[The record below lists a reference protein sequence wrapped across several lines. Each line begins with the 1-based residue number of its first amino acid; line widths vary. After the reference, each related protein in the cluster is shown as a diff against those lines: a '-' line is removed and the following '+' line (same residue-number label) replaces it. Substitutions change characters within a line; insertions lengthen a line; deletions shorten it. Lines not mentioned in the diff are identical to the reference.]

1 VIRRIKATRTALG
14 TLDWIAQ
21 SSVNS
26 AAIAAGRFHAN
37 ALRVAK
43 RPHPGQHLPIALA
56 GRGET
61 MSSQNAI
68 LFVHDHRDMQIFMR
82 IHAADGATL

>member
-1 VIRRIKATRTALG
+1 
-14 TLDWIAQ
+14 
-21 SSVNS
+21 
-26 AAIAAGRFHAN
+26 
-37 ALRVAK
+37 
-43 RPHPGQHLPIALA
+43 
-56 GRGET
+56 